1 MRSSRTEV
9 QVRRALKSELGGKNG
24 QQIEKLM
31 RDGILGSAVASLSVC
46 LG

>member
-1 MRSSRTEV
+1 MRNSRTEV

-31 RDGILGSAVASLSVC
+31 SEGMRGRAVASLSVC